1 MGEKHSTVQSVKKT
15 LWKRILT
22 QWRLYVMM
30 APAMLALIVFHYI
43 PMYGVVIAFKEVNPG
58 QTFLQGRWVGLEN
71 FERLFNSDL
80 FGMIFGNTLR
90 ISLVEHFLLWP
101 LPIVFA
107 LLVHNATN
115 ARLRKFTQTT
125 SYLPHLLSMV
135 VVISIIDL
143 LCNRESGMINI
154 ILEKMG
160 RDSVFFMGETKFF
173 DWIYHISGIWKG
185 LGSSAVIY
193 IAALSAVDPQLL
205 EAAKVDGANKLQRMW
220 HIDLPT
226 ILPTVVIMLIMNMG
240 QLLNVGYEK
249 VLLMQ
254 NNLNLSVSEIVGTYV
269 YKTGILGA
277 DYGFSTAVSL
287 FNNVVGLIL
296 VIVSN
301 KLAKKFTDT
310 SLF

>member
-287 FNNVVGLIL
+287 FNNVVVCLLPIH
-296 VIVSN
+296 
-301 KLAKKFTDT
+301 
-310 SLF
+310 